1 MSFKINSN
9 TQGMFAN
16 NQLRLTDSSLSAVLN
31 RISTGKKINSA
42 ADDASGLS
50 IANSLR
56 SQALGMGQAMQ
67 NANDG
72 ISITQIADGA
82 FDEATTIIDTI
93 RTKSIQAANSGQ
105 SLESRQAIQADIDKS
120 LASLDQIA
128 NNTSYNGQSLLSGTF
143 SNKSFQV
150 GNNSGESINISIGS
164 IQTSKLGNGEQGLLA
179 DIDVTT
185 QEGAQTA
192 IEVADQALKQ
202 VNSIRSDI
210 GSTQNQL
217 TSTINN
223 LATSRVNTYS
233 SESTIMDA
241 DYAEESMVLNK
252 MNLLLTARTFA
263 AQQAN
268 VAQKNVISLLV

>member
-1 MSFKINSN
+1 MSLKINSN

-16 NQLRLTDSSLSAVLN
+16 NQLRLTDSSLSGVLN

-67 NANDG
+67 NANDA

-82 FDEATTIIDTI
+82 FDEATTIIDSI

-150 GNNSGESINISIGS
+150 GGNSGETINLSIGS
-164 IQTSKLGNGEQGLLA
+164 VQTSNLGNGEQGLLA

-185 QEGAQTA
+185 QDGAQSA

-223 LATSRVNTYS
+223 LATSSVNTYS
-233 SESTIMDA
+233 SESTIMDT

-252 MNLLLTARTFA
+252 MNSLLTARTFA